1 MYVQEKEKNI
11 VILPGCTNRT
21 SKILST
27 WLLYAVI
34 WKIHSGESWMHVIFT
49 GTKSSETCCHFTVPA
64 PLALTW
70 NTSAHSLEILIAE
83 LYVVITRLIAFRKMI
98 SKRSTTRKENT
109 DIKSNRKG
117 IYRHISFDRFPTT
130 ISLQVRSFVSF
141 VFYSSS
147 PFLSS
152 SFPSYFPFLFLS
164 FFLSFFVIAFI

>member
-1 MYVQEKEKNI
+1 MYRWSSCLSNKRNTLTLVQSAYLETISENIYPSFPMYIEEKKGGERNTI
-11 VILPGCTNRT
+11 IILPGCTNRT

-83 LYVVITRLIAFRKMI
+83 LCVVINMINRI
-98 SKRSTTRKENT
+98 SKKWYRRGRLLERKIRT
-109 DIKSNRKG
+109 
-117 IYRHISFDRFPTT
+117 
-130 ISLQVRSFVSF
+130 
-141 VFYSSS
+141 
-147 PFLSS
+147 
-152 SFPSYFPFLFLS
+152 
-164 FFLSFFVIAFI
+164 

>member
-1 MYVQEKEKNI
+1 
-11 VILPGCTNRT
+11 
-21 SKILST
+21 
-27 WLLYAVI
+27 
-34 WKIHSGESWMHVIFT
+34 MHVIFT

-98 SKRSTTRKENT
+98 SKRSITRKENT
-109 DIKSNRKG
+109 DIRSNRNEKKG
-117 IYRHISFDRFPTT
+117 YYINVLSFSDNN
-130 ISLQVRSFVSF
+130 IVVSSFVFF

-164 FFLSFFVIAFI
+164 FFLKVFVIAFLQKHRANL